1 MRRFGFLLAAAF
13 FLSSGLSAVYGYEK
27 DLRTNTTSQEVK
39 KEVIEV
45 AQAKDTSLKQESQR
59 YQKKIQKE
67 LNDYKKKMK
76 QFETK
81 AKNLKDQ
88 AKAKAKEE
96 MGELQKKMKEAE
108 RKLKSMKSASGEAWD
123 KLKAEVDS
131 AMGSVKEGY
140 EKIAA
145 QFQ

>member
-1 MRRFGFLLAAAF
+1 MRRFGSLLAAAF
-13 FLSSGLSAVYGYEK
+13 FLSLGLSAVYGYEK

-76 QFETK
+76 QFEAK

-88 AKAKAKEE
+88 AKAEAKEE
-96 MGELQKKMKEAE
+96 MGELQRKMKEAE
-108 RKLKSMKSASGEAWD
+108 RKLKSMKSTSGETWD
-123 KLKAEVDS
+123 KLKSEVDS

-145 QFQ
+145 RF

>member
-1 MRRFGFLLAAAF
+1 MRRFGSLLAAAF
-13 FLSSGLSAVYGYEK
+13 FLSLGLSAVYGYEK

-76 QFETK
+76 QFEAK

-88 AKAKAKEE
+88 AKAEAKEE
-96 MGELQKKMKEAE
+96 MGELQRKMKEAE
-108 RKLKSMKSASGEAWD
+108 GKLKSMKSTSGETWY
-123 KLKAEVDS
+123 KLKSEVDS

-145 QFQ
+145 RF